1 MNTTRLLAALLAA
14 SALVTGA
21 AHGAEHV
28 IDQRDRKYQIATE
41 HLANAARALA
51 VAQAE
56 LKKAEA
62 SHPLPGLDLV
72 RMLSQ
77 IKPVEETINVI
88 LAPER
93 KRYEFQTITP
103 DGTFFT
109 PTRAG
114 DQ

>member
-1 MNTTRLLAALLAA
+1 MSKISKATLIALALACNFA
-14 SALVTGA
+14 VAGEYA
-21 AHGAEHV
+21 
-28 IDQRDRKYQIATE
+28 IDQRDKQYQIATE

-56 LKKAEA
+56 LKQAEA
-62 SHPLPGLDLV
+62 NHPLPGLDLV
-72 RMLSQ
+72 GMLSQ
-77 IKPVEETINVI
+77 IKPVEDTISVI

-93 KRYEFQTITP
+93 KRYEYQTITP

-114 DQ
+114 ER

>member
-1 MNTTRLLAALLAA
+1 MKDTRFIASLIAAITLVVGPA
-14 SALVTGA
+14 SAS
-21 AHGAEHV
+21 EHL
-28 IDQRDRKYQIATE
+28 IDQRDPKYQIATE
-41 HLANAARALA
+41 HLANAASALA

-62 SHPLPGLDLV
+62 NHPLPGLDLV

-93 KRYEFQTITP
+93 KRYKFQTITP
-103 DGTFFT
+103 NGLFFT
-109 PTRAG
+109 PTRVG
-114 DQ
+114 EQ